1 MSPGD
6 ARREP
11 IGRSGER
18 VWRLRK
24 LHQQVDAV
32 LTENKAGTEL
42 RFFYN
47 GELAYR
53 RRWETAVEARKEA
66 AAKRA
71 ELERDGWTA
80 HW

>member
-1 MSPGD
+1 MSTGE
-6 ARREP
+6 ARLES
-11 IGRSGER
+11 IGRLGER

-32 LTENKAGTEL
+32 IRDDEAGTEL

-47 GELAYR
+47 NELAYR
-53 RRWETAVEARKEA
+53 RRWETADEARQEA

>member
-1 MSPGD
+1 MST
-6 ARREP
+6 RVES
-11 IGRSGER
+11 IGRLGER

-24 LHQQVDAV
+24 LHQQVDAI
-32 LTENKAGTEL
+32 LRDDAAGTEL

-47 GELAYR
+47 GSLAYT
-53 RRWETAVEARKEA
+53 RRWETADEARGEA